1 MNDIVQSQEKSMES
15 HLQFLFRV
23 RGLKSKSFRNKV
35 RSTNGIL
42 WVGGVGLQIKK
53 EPWRELGY
61 FLELHTIVSAKYKL
75 FHFLWRYGQID
86 EAS

>member
-1 MNDIVQSQEKSMES
+1 ME
-15 HLQFLFRV
+15 FC
-23 RGLKSKSFRNKV
+23 G
-35 RSTNGIL
+35 G
-42 WVGGVGLQIKK
+42 GGVGLQIKK

-61 FLELHTIVSAKYKL
+61 FLELHTIESAKCNL